1 MSDRVILGRYEII
14 EEIGRGGSGIVYR
27 AYDSVRDLTV
37 ALKIMHP
44 RLVNEPEFIER
55 FRQEAELSATIK
67 NVHLVSTYD
76 YGEIDGRLFISMELM
91 EGGSLKSRLEQDG
104 PYSPQ
109 EAILVIQQIC
119 IGLSEIH
126 KLDIIHR
133 DLKPGN
139 ILFDKEGKVKISDL
153 GFAKILDAS
162 TSLSKTGEVIGTPS
176 YMSPEIWSGG
186 TVTARADIYS
196 LACIVAEML
205 TGEVLFD
212 GESTPEIML
221 LHYQPA
227 KLPYE
232 LSTKWRTALIRAL
245 AIDAEQ
251 RPESVSAF
259 YDELKKAS
267 MPDEKGDEKL
277 SYQTRPVIGSDKPTP
292 LPTRPLFDP
301 NKPSQTSTSP
311 TPSQPG
317 TPISRTIQQ
326 QEQPS
331 PPPPIFRQQTPT
343 PPPQMPQQTRVPQTP
358 SQTHTNQRTI
368 PTNSHETPSP
378 GVQTFKPIPRETQ
391 TTFNQSKTNRG
402 QAQQG
407 SGPIPV
413 FQPIRS
419 GFTPKPSVPR
429 HMPPPQNPVQQTPM
443 PTPRPFNTP
452 GIVPPM
458 PEMDPNLDTSKK
470 KKKESRRERR
480 KREKAQSQQAFK
492 PLFNQES
499 PFTSETVAPG
509 MVHTVA
515 AETPSPLSENISDI
529 STETGFPEMPSQE
542 PLVTKSKKGKNK
554 KLNLVLGI
562 IAVLLLAG
570 VVFFSWLLI
579 NDNQLFDGQ
588 SPAMKTATV
597 QSIRQIPNHFVKQNY
612 VTDSWLETYDH
623 SNNFLESYYP
633 ASKNPFKNFSFK
645 VTFHNPDSIYFAESI
660 TQIIGFRQ
668 SSNNNH
674 FRFTFNPVSGSWKFQ
689 NWMGGTDNIVEIS
702 SGNLSHINKKA
713 GAINQVQ
720 LIANGNSA
728 YVFIN
733 GFYIARLDLSARDF
747 KGEIWIATQ
756 YTDAN
761 RHGYKTP
768 YSGMELYAPE

>member
-1 MSDRVILGRYEII
+1 MSDRITLGRYEII

-27 AYDSVRDLTV
+27 AYDSDRDQIV

-67 NVHLVSTYD
+67 SVHLVPTYD
-76 YGEIDGRLFISMELM
+76 YGEIEGRLYISMELM
-91 EGGSLKSRLEQDG
+91 EGGSLKNRIEQDG

-109 EAILVIQQIC
+109 DAILVIHQIC

-139 ILFDKEGKVKISDL
+139 ILFDKEDKVKISDL
-153 GFAKILDAS
+153 GFAKILDAA

-176 YMSPEIWSGG
+176 YMSPEIWGG
-186 TVTARADIYS
+186 GNVTARADIYS

-205 TGEVLFD
+205 TGNVLFD

-227 KLPYE
+227 KLPYD
-232 LSTKWRTALIRAL
+232 LPAKWRTALIRAL

-251 RPESVSAF
+251 RHESVNAF

-267 MPDEKGDEKL
+267 MPEVTEKGKP
-277 SYQTRPVIGSDKPTP
+277 SFQTRPVLGSDKPTP
-292 LPTRPLFDP
+292 LPSRPLFEP
-301 NKPSQTSTSP
+301 GKPSQTSTP
-311 TPSQPG
+311 PAPSQPG
-317 TPISRTIQQ
+317 IPITRSPQQ
-326 QEQPS
+326 QEQSGPR
-331 PPPPIFRQQTPT
+331 PPIFRHQPPIPPAQAPQTS
-343 PPPQMPQQTRVPQTP
+343 PQTP
-358 SQTHTNQRTI
+358 PSGQTI
-368 PTNSHETPSP
+368 PTKEQNTPSP
-378 GVQTFKPIPRETQ
+378 AVPIFTPIQRTPQNAFKP
-391 TTFNQSKTNRG
+391 SKTETDP
-402 QAQQG
+402 AQQG
-407 SGPIPV
+407 ASAIPV

-429 HMPPPQNPVQQTPM
+429 PMPPPLEPNQQTPM

-458 PEMDPNLDTSKK
+458 PEMDSNSDKPKK

-515 AETPSPLSENISDI
+515 AETPSPLSENINDI

-570 VVFFSWLLI
+570 VLFFSWLLI

-702 SGNLSHINKKA
+702 SGNSSHINKKA

-733 GFYIARLDLSARDF
+733 GFYITRLDLSARDF

-768 YSGMELYAPE
+768 YSGMELYAPK